1 MNFHDEIDDA
11 ADANQNNSTYRN
23 TFVTC
28 PIVGVQQ
35 PTMQSAELMNGV
47 ISTSELL
54 PTWLSDRSHLADGDG
69 TVPQVSAIPVQMGDI
84 EALSLVDHIAEKHG
98 ALQNQPDVLLNLL
111 KGIQSAQTA
120 SLEDV
125 RGSLK
130 TVARG
135 KRSGLKGIGL
145 SLDDLYVV
153 KEPITMRAKISGD
166 ASFNS
171 LTAEITCVSHDRPA
185 ITCNFTAEN
194 GNWSVTTDALE
205 AGLYKVKVQTDNT
218 SADAP
223 NPVRALFEIVDLNKG
238 V

>member
-1 MNFHDEIDDA
+1 MPRYKALKIGNNFYRIAQSPFDIPNIDRAKARDALNFHDEIDDA
-11 ADANQNNSTYRN
+11 ADANQNNPTYRN

-120 SLEDV
+120 SLENV

-145 SLDDLYVV
+145 SLDDLYLVN
-153 KEPITMRAKISGD
+153 EPITMRAKVSGD
-166 ASFNS
+166 VAFNS
-171 LTAEITCVSHDRPA
+171 LHEIFQPPELLGFSEVKF
-185 ITCNFTAEN
+185 N
-194 GNWSVTTDALE
+194 LE
-205 AGLYKVKVQTDNT
+205 PQGVIVNHFL
-218 SADAP
+218 
-223 NPVRALFEIVDLNKG
+223 VR
-238 V
+238 